1 MKLKVIASSSGGNC
15 YVLQPNQGKSLVL
28 EAGEKI
34 SELGKAV
41 TFGWSKI
48 AGVLVTHE
56 HQDHASHVAE
66 FQSRGLKVYATE
78 ATAAALHNTEIIAIE
93 SVSNRNHSFTVGDFK
108 IRWFDT
114 QHDAAHP
121 VGYFIKHHEIGN
133 LLFITDTAAIYN
145 KFKGVNH
152 LMIEANYDP
161 DHPRFNTLSK
171 SYINRVRLAHL
182 SIAQANDFIRH
193 NLDDVKDLATV
204 TLLHLSSRHAD
215 RQDFKKRI
223 TVTLNEMNNHATTV
237 EIATPW
243 LVRDLPNFN
252 KPNF

>member
-41 TFGWSKI
+41 TYGWSKI

-56 HQDHASHVAE
+56 HQDHASHIEE
-66 FQSRGLKVYATE
+66 FQSRGLSVYATE
-78 ATAAALHNTEIIAIE
+78 ETAAVLNNKNIIGLE
-93 SVSNRNHSFTVGDFK
+93 SISNRNHTFKVADFK

-121 VGYFIKHHEIGN
+121 VGYFINHPEIGN
-133 LLFITDTAAIYN
+133 LLFITDTAAINN

-161 DHPRFNTLSK
+161 DHPRFNTLSE
-171 SYINRVRLAHL
+171 SYINRVMLAHL
-182 SIAQANDFIRH
+182 SIKQANDFIRH

-215 RQDFKKRI
+215 RQDFKKR
-223 TVTLNEMNNHATTV
+223 TTKTLRELGSNAKV

-243 LVRDLPNFN
+243 LIRDLPNFN

>member
-41 TFGWSKI
+41 TYGWSKI

-78 ATAAALHNTEIIAIE
+78 ATAAAIDNKNIITLE
-93 SVSNRNHSFTVGDFK
+93 SVSNRNRTFTVGDFK

-121 VGYFIKHHEIGN
+121 VGYFIKHHEMGN
-133 LLFITDTAAIYN
+133 LLFITDTAVIYS

-152 LMIEANYDP
+152 LMIETNYDP
-161 DHPRFNTLSK
+161 DHPRFNTLSE

-182 SIAQANDFIRH
+182 SIAQANEFIR
-193 NLDDVKDLATV
+193 NNIDDVKSLATV

-215 RQDFKKRI
+215 RQDFKKL
-223 TVTLNEMNNHATTV
+223 TTKTLRELGSNAKV
-237 EIATPW
+237 EVATPW

>member
-15 YVLQPNQGKSLVL
+15 YVLQPNQGKSLVI

-41 TFGWSKI
+41 TYGWSKI

-78 ATAAALHNTEIIAIE
+78 ATAAAIGNKNILTLE
-93 SVSNRNHSFTVGDFK
+93 SVSNRNHTFTVGDFK

-121 VGYFIKHHEIGN
+121 VGYFINHHEMGN
-133 LLFITDTAAIYN
+133 LLFITDTAAINN

-152 LMIEANYDP
+152 LMIEANFDP
-161 DHPRFNTLSK
+161 DHPRFNTLSE
-171 SYINRVRLAHL
+171 SYINRVMLAHL
-182 SIAQANDFIRH
+182 SIKQANDFIRH

-215 RQDFKKRI
+215 RQDFKKR
-223 TVTLNEMNNHATTV
+223 TTKTLLELGSNAKV

-243 LVRDLPNFN
+243 LIREFPQYK